1 MLDDIEI
8 TTPRET
14 FKRMRKAIKSG
25 LKLWENARFV
35 MTDVPLDKQEAQ
47 KILPLGMKLT
57 ESPTATVFVVNY
69 QNTAFTVPYK
79 EAAFLIHVR
88 TPLGKGLHCCWMV
101 VDDDTALILGRELLG
116 YPKKMADIRF
126 EEKGGDVKAS
136 VTRRGTRVLAMEAKR
151 GQSQDFPLS
160 LDEFNLGD
168 MPGLEKLDL
177 RWNKL
182 SFLPEWIQRLEQ
194 RGCTVFK

>member
-47 KILPLGMKLT
+47 KILPLGMNLT
-57 ESPTATVFVVNY
+57 APPMATVFVVNY

-151 GQSQDFPLS
+151 GQS
-160 LDEFNLGD
+160 
-168 MPGLEKLDL
+168 
-177 RWNKL
+177 
-182 SFLPEWIQRLEQ
+182 
-194 RGCTVFK
+194 